1 MSLIFHIFLL
11 PSAYPFNL
19 FLSVLTGSFNLFT
32 LHFLIIKIVS
42 IPMNRLFF
50 SSFFILSCLSLSE
63 VEALKPKKFSSEEAA
78 ESYLNYHYNLGSEY
92 YNQEKWKEASREFEK
107 VLYFFPCSEEAADAS
122 FYLGVSYFEMK
133 EYDFAN
139 ESFSNYL
146 KASKQ
151 PPYFEEAIYYK
162 FTIAELFKCG
172 KKRRPFQMRYLPKWT
187 SGQEMALTI
196 YDEIIAAFPCHELTI
211 SSIYSKANLL
221 SSLQLFRESID
232 AYQLLIRRFPKDELV
247 PDCYL
252 NITKNYWK
260 QSRVDFQNPDI
271 LGLAELNIEKFK
283 SEFPRDERV
292 KECEC
297 IFAAIRENFAGGFYK
312 LGRFYE
318 RTKKREA
325 AIIYYKS
332 AIEQYET
339 TRVAD
344 LCRQRL
350 ACLEENSVIVC
361 AESLE
366 EAEEEQAE
374 CEEKFVES
382 SFDFFDEVPIQDLE
396 KEVENYEEPK
406 NETNQVEKVKDTE
419 EYQFPQEQAPLFP
432 NQVPY
437 FSEELPPEIS
447 QEIEAFDIPSEENE
461 ESLEEKEDSA
471 TFLHYSLTKKREQKH
486 VAPSFY

>member
-1 MSLIFHIFLL
+1 MH
-11 PSAYPFNL
+11 
-19 FLSVLTGSFNLFT
+19 
-32 LHFLIIKIVS
+32 K
-42 IPMNRLFF
+42 LFF
-50 SSFFILSCLSLSE
+50 SSVVLFSCFSLFKM
-63 VEALKPKKFSSEEAA
+63 EAIKPKKFPSEEAA
-78 ESYLNYHYNLGSEY
+78 ECYLNYHYNLGSEY
-92 YNQEKWKEASREFEK
+92 YNKGKWKQASTEFEK
-107 VLYFFPCSEEAADAS
+107 VIYFFPCSEEAADAS
-122 FYLGVSYFEMK
+122 FYLGISYFEMR

-211 SSIYSKANLL
+211 ASMYSKAHLL
-221 SSLQLFRESID
+221 SSLQLFRESIE
-232 AYQLLIRRFPKDELV
+232 AYQLLIRRFPKSEWV

-252 NITKNYWK
+252 NITKNYWE
-260 QSRVDFQNPDI
+260 QSRIDFQNPDI

-283 SEFPRDERV
+283 SEFPRDERL

-297 IFAAIRENFAGGFYK
+297 LFIAIRENFAGGFYR

-318 RTKKREA
+318 RTKKESA

-332 AIEQYET
+332 AIEQYGT

-350 ACLEENSVIVC
+350 SCLETDTCEICEDVLETELID
-361 AESLE
+361 E
-366 EAEEEQAE
+366 EAIQESSCNVEENLLGQDLKLDNEKCEESQQEMEPTVEGKEEE
-374 CEEKFVES
+374 FVTT
-382 SFDFFDEVPIQDLE
+382 DEAPV
-396 KEVENYEEPK
+396 
-406 NETNQVEKVKDTE
+406 
-419 EYQFPQEQAPLFP
+419 FPDH
-432 NQVPY
+432 VPY
-437 FSEELPPEIS
+437 FTEELPLEIS
-447 QEIEAFDIPSEENE
+447 KEIEAFDIPSEETE
-461 ESLEEKEDSA
+461 DFLQQEDDSA
-471 TFLHYSLTKKREQKH
+471 TFLHYSLTKKREQRY
-486 VAPSFY
+486 VEPSDS